1 MSKYNK
7 EISKASKKPLNA
19 NNILISATNLC
30 VNFDNN
36 KTLDNLSLNIKSG
49 EFIGLIGP
57 NGAGKSTL
65 LKALLGLI
73 PVSSGKI
80 ENNIKDSIGYVPQRG
95 FMKNQQMPISVNEIV
110 GLATNNKNQV
120 ENALRAVDS
129 LDLKDRKFNE
139 LSGGQQQRV
148 LIAKCLAGGLKLLI
162 LDEPTTGIDEK
173 SQDTFFNI
181 LKELTKQKIT
191 IIIVSHDIDTVLN
204 LVSRVIHLN
213 QKILYDGAPTEFRVD
228 EFPSGNKAKNHILL
242 QHKHEGANKC

>member
-19 NNILISATNLC
+19 NDILISAANIC
-30 VNFDNN
+30 VNFGNN
-36 KTLDNLSLNIKSG
+36 KALEDLSINIRSG

-65 LKALLGLI
+65 LKSLLGLI
-73 PVSSGKI
+73 PIPSGRI
-80 ENNIKDSIGYVPQRG
+80 ENNIKNSIGYVPQRG
-95 FMKNQQMPISVNEIV
+95 FMKNQQVPISVNEIV
-110 GLATNNKNQV
+110 GLATNNRNQV
-120 ENALRAVDS
+120 ENALRAVES

-173 SQDTFFNI
+173 SQDIFFNI
-181 LKELTKQKIT
+181 LKELTKQEIT

-213 QKILYDGAPTEFRVD
+213 QKILYDGAPTKFRIGEF
-228 EFPSGNKAKNHILL
+228 SSANKAKNQVLL
-242 QHKHEGANKC
+242 QHKHERGNRC